1 MNPKIQS
8 TFIIKKLTSLLMYSG
23 KKKLVFK
30 KVMQSLQAL
39 SANSLKDSSSR
50 THDSRGEQRA
60 VIKNICILTTVF
72 HKFKPF
78 LETRKVRKASKYY
91 EVPFF
96 LKKARA
102 LSILL
107 RWVVNSIRK
116 QGSLKNI
123 QAEFLEMIHETG
135 NTVKEAKALRTKVA
149 NNIMFSH
156 YRWR

>member
-1 MNPKIQS
+1 
-8 TFIIKKLTSLLMYSG
+8 MYSG

-30 KVMQSLQAL
+30 KVLKSLQSLE
-39 SANSLKDSSSR
+39 
-50 THDSRGEQRA
+50 SRGA
-60 VIKNICILTTVF
+60 TLKNICVLTTIF

-96 LKKARA
+96 VKKARA
-102 LSILL
+102 LSLLL

-116 QGSLKNI
+116 QGGLKNI
-123 QAEFLEMIHETG
+123 KTELFDMINETG
-135 NTVKEAKALRTKVA
+135 STIKEAKALRTKVA